1 MTSVV
6 ANRGQPSRIS
16 IVGATGSGKSHL
28 ARELARKTD
37 LPVHELDT
45 VRRDVGL
52 DSGEGFVRS
61 VERIAAGDKWIID
74 GHYRDVRHLVWRRAD
89 TVLWLNYPLGLIAAR
104 LLRRFAAG
112 RRSGDREK
120 KDAAVPPATRAGWKR
135 RLGRLARTL
144 RERSEYGRL
153 LRSAEYR
160 QLRVVELK
168 SVSATEDWL
177 RRLDG

>member
-1 MTSVV
+1 MSLQAGVNRAGFRSSARPAAARAIWPANSRAKRTCRFTSSTRCGVTSASFPAKDTCGPV
-6 ANRGQPSRIS
+6 
-16 IVGATGSGKSHL
+16 
-28 ARELARKTD
+28 EL
-37 LPVHELDT
+37 
-45 VRRDVGL
+45 
-52 DSGEGFVRS
+52 
-61 VERIAAGDKWIID
+61 IAAGDKWIID

-160 QLRVVELK
+160 QLSVVELK